1 MVRGIANSGDTLL
14 YFHSPLP
21 PAETGI
27 ADYAFETLA
36 RLKEHFDTV
45 IVDDDDSR
53 SAADSLQLPTMPSG
67 VWRDL
72 RTRSSR
78 GLDIYHLGNNQFHT
92 SILQRALNHPGLC
105 VIHDA
110 SLTGLLLSSPSLF
123 SAFRRFAEYELGIH
137 ADRFI
142 EARRRLEIFGWQDF
156 LLRNLGLV
164 TDSSLGVIVHS
175 KYVESLI
182 RRRHRPRHLFRF
194 HHHLANGFSTRANA
208 AVKDRRVGEFLR
220 ENAGRVR
227 VATFGFLT
235 PPKRIDWL
243 TEAAKYALDDG
254 SDIALVLGGK
264 PHPDTGIPELIRKLP
279 PDRVLVTGYLSEPDM
294 HGLMCATDL
303 HVAFRFPSVG
313 ESSGTLTR
321 ALGLGVPSV
330 VLDHEAFSEFE
341 DAHVVKVPLVA
352 DVAIRLGA
360 VLRDFCADRQKY
372 RERAAAAQRWVAE
385 HASLERSVASLLD
398 AIRTVDRERS
408 RMSNLFRDLAG
419 DLMFS
424 IASGVKNIRIREPVA
439 NPEDLAE
446 RVGNALLTDETT
458 AAIVRSCR
466 ADYVSLVV
474 DPHRDTPASGR
485 ELPAIEDG
493 CSQRVRKAVLVVSSV
508 DLQSCNVDYAVE
520 ELGIERFDVML
531 FVLLPSALMGAQVMR
546 AEAAPALPGYLRE
559 RGRVSSAFQIVA
571 RCLSYIETPQAELP
585 SEALEV
591 PVRIIACEA
600 LI

>member
-1 MVRGIANSGDTLL
+1 MSPL

-36 RLKEHFDTV
+36 RLKDHFDIV
-45 IVDDDDSR
+45 IVGEGNCR
-53 SAADSLQLPTMPSG
+53 PTADALLLPTMPSG

-92 SILQRALNHPGLC
+92 GILQRALGCPGLC

-110 SLTGLLLSSPSLF
+110 SLTGLLLSNPSLLP
-123 SAFRRFAEYELGIH
+123 AFRRFAEYELGIY

-142 EARRRLEIFGWQDF
+142 EARTRLEIFGWQDF

-164 TDSSLGVIVHS
+164 ADSSLGIIVHS

-182 RRRHRPRHLFRF
+182 RRRHQPRHLFRL
-194 HHHLANGFSTRANA
+194 HHHLADGFSTRKHAT
-208 AVKDRRVGEFLR
+208 VKDPRIGQFLR
-220 ENAGRVR
+220 QNADRVK

-243 TEAAKYALDDG
+243 TEAAKCALDAG
-254 SDIALVLGGK
+254 ADIALILGGK
-264 PHPDTGIPELIRKLP
+264 PHADTKIPELIRELP
-279 PDRVLVTGYLSEPDM
+279 TERVLVTEYLSEPDM
-294 HGLMCATDL
+294 HGLMCAIDL
-303 HVAFRFPSVG
+303 HVALRFPSVG

-341 DAHVVKVPLVA
+341 ADHVVKVPLAANVA
-352 DVAIRLGA
+352 TRLGA
-360 VLRDFCADRQKY
+360 VFVDFCADRQKY
-372 RERAAAAQRWVAE
+372 SERAAVAQRWMAE
-385 HASLERSVASLLD
+385 HASLERSIASLVD

-408 RMSNLFRDLAG
+408 RTSNLFRDLAR
-419 DLMFS
+419 DLLS
-424 IASGVKNIRIREPVA
+424 SSARRVKDIRIQEPVA
-439 NPEDLAE
+439 NPEDFAE
-446 RVGNALLTDETT
+446 RVGNALLTDETA
-458 AAIVRSCR
+458 AAIVRSCG

-474 DPHRDTPASGR
+474 DPSRDTPAAGR
-485 ELPAIEDG
+485 ELPPNEECG
-493 CSQRVRKAVLVVSSV
+493 SQRVRKAVLVVSSV
-508 DLQSCNVDYAVE
+508 DLQSCNVDYVVE
-520 ELGIERFDVML
+520 ELGIDRFDVLL
-531 FVLLPSALMGAQVMR
+531 FVLLPSALMGAPVMR
-546 AEAAPALPGYLRE
+546 AEAVPALPGYLRE
-559 RGRVSSAFQIVA
+559 RGRASAAFQIMA
-571 RCLSYIETPQAELP
+571 RFLSYIEIPKTELP
-585 SEALEV
+585 NEALEV